1 MLAFLINNS
10 RWLLAGAL
18 LTLVSSFGQTYFIS
32 IFAGE
37 IRETFNLSH
46 GDWGT
51 IYGFGTFA
59 SAIVLVWA
67 GGLTDLM
74 RVRKLGPIVLAVL
87 AVSCLIMAYNPYAAL
102 LPIVIFCLRLS
113 GQGMPTHIATVAM
126 SRWFV
131 ANRGKALSIA
141 NLGFSLGEATFPLLV
156 VGLMVY
162 FAWQDI
168 WVITA
173 IVAFLSIPALIWL
186 LRQERSPQSMA
197 KESQSIGMNN
207 RHWTRNQTLAHPL
220 FWFMVPAFVGQAAF
234 NTAFFF
240 LQVHFAEIKG
250 WEHMQLVAMFPIYT
264 GCGIV
269 AMFLSGILLDKVGT
283 VNLIPYFQL
292 PLVIAFLLFSF
303 GETLISA
310 LVGFIFLG
318 LTSGASATLPNAFWA
333 EFFGTK
339 HLGSIKA
346 AAVAVMVLGS
356 AIGPTLTG
364 VLLDFEVSLESQY
377 VWISVFFVITSLLM
391 WVGVSKAKKSFTVSV
406 ASLDTHK

>member
-1 MLAFLINNS
+1 MLKFLINNS

-18 LTLVSSFGQTYFIS
+18 LTLVSSFGQTFFIS
-32 IFAGE
+32 LFAGE

-67 GGLTDLM
+67 GGLTDIM
-74 RVRKLGPIVLAVL
+74 RVRKIGPIVLAVL
-87 AVSCLIMAYNPYAAL
+87 AVSCLIMAFNPWAAL
-102 LPIVIFCLRLS
+102 LPVVIFCLRLS

-126 SRWFV
+126 SRWFSV
-131 ANRGKALSIA
+131 NRGKALSIA

-156 VGLMVY
+156 VSLLVY

-173 IVAFLSIPALIWL
+173 IVAFLSIPTLIWL
-186 LRQERSPQSMA
+186 LKRERSPQSMA
-197 KESQSIGMNN
+197 KESQSKGMNN

-220 FWFMVPAFVGQAAF
+220 FWFMVPAFVGQSAF

-250 WEHMQLVAMFPIYT
+250 WEHLQLVAMFPIYT
-264 GCGIV
+264 GSAII
-269 AMFLSGILLDKVGT
+269 AMFLSGILLDKIGT

-292 PLVIAFLLFSF
+292 PLVLAFLLFAF

-310 LVGFIFLG
+310 LFGFVFLG
-318 LTSGASATLPNAFWA
+318 ITSGASATLPNVFWA

-346 AAVAVMVLGS
+346 AAVAAMVLGS

-364 VLLDFEVSLESQY
+364 ILLDFDISLENQY
-377 VWISVFFVITSLLM
+377 VWISVFFAISSILM
-391 WVGVSKAKKSFTVSV
+391 WVGVSKARKS
-406 ASLDTHK
+406 LIN

>member
-1 MLAFLINNS
+1 MLKFLINNS

-18 LTLVSSFGQTYFIS
+18 LTLVSSFGQTFFIS
-32 IFAGE
+32 LFAGE

-67 GGLTDLM
+67 GGLTDIM
-74 RVRKLGPIVLAVL
+74 RVRKIGPIVLAVL
-87 AVSCLIMAYNPYAAL
+87 AVSCLIMAFNPWAAL
-102 LPIVIFCLRLS
+102 LPVVIFCLRLS

-126 SRWFV
+126 SRWFSV
-131 ANRGKALSIA
+131 NRGKALSIA

-156 VGLMVY
+156 VSLLVY

-173 IVAFLSIPALIWL
+173 IVAFLSIPTLIWL
-186 LRQERSPQSMA
+186 LRRERSPQSMA
-197 KESQSIGMNN
+197 EESQSKGMNN

-220 FWFMVPAFVGQAAF
+220 FWFMVPAFVGQSAF

-250 WEHMQLVAMFPIYT
+250 WEHLQLVAMFPIYT
-264 GCGIV
+264 GSAII
-269 AMFLSGILLDKVGT
+269 AMFLSGILLDKIGT

-292 PLVIAFLLFSF
+292 PLVLAFLLFAF

-310 LVGFIFLG
+310 LFGFVFLG
-318 LTSGASATLPNAFWA
+318 ITSGASATLPNVFWA

-346 AAVAVMVLGS
+346 AAVAAMVLGS

-364 VLLDFEVSLESQY
+364 ILLDFDISLENQY
-377 VWISVFFVITSLLM
+377 VWISVFFAISSILM
-391 WVGVSKAKKSFTVSV
+391 WVGVSKARKSLVN
-406 ASLDTHK
+406 

>member
-1 MLAFLINNS
+1 MLKFLINNS

-18 LTLVSSFGQTYFIS
+18 LTLVSSFGQTFFIS
-32 IFAGE
+32 LFAGE

-67 GGLTDLM
+67 GGLTDIM
-74 RVRKLGPIVLAVL
+74 RVRKIGPIVLAVL
-87 AVSCLIMAYNPYAAL
+87 AVSCLIMAFNPWAAL
-102 LPIVIFCLRLS
+102 LPVVIFCLRLS

-126 SRWFV
+126 SRWFSV
-131 ANRGKALSIA
+131 NRGKALSIA

-156 VGLMVY
+156 VSLLVY

-173 IVAFLSIPALIWL
+173 IVAFLSIPTLIWL
-186 LRQERSPQSMA
+186 LKRERSPQSMA
-197 KESQSIGMNN
+197 KESQSKGMNN

-220 FWFMVPAFVGQAAF
+220 FWFMVPAFVGQSAF

-250 WEHMQLVAMFPIYT
+250 WEHLQLVAMFPIYT
-264 GCGIV
+264 GSAII
-269 AMFLSGILLDKVGT
+269 AMFLSGILLDKIGT

-292 PLVIAFLLFSF
+292 PLVLAFLLFAF

-310 LVGFIFLG
+310 LFGFVFLG
-318 LTSGASATLPNAFWA
+318 ITSGASATLPNVFWA

-346 AAVAVMVLGS
+346 AAVAAMVLGS

-364 VLLDFEVSLESQY
+364 ILLDFDISLENQY
-377 VWISVFFVITSLLM
+377 VWISVFFAISSILM
-391 WVGVSKAKKSFTVSV
+391 WVGVSKARKSLVN
-406 ASLDTHK
+406 